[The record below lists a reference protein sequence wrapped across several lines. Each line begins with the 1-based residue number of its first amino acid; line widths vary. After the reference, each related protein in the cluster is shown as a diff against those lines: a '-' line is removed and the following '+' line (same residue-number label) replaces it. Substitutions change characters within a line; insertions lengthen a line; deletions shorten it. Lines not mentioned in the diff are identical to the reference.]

1 MHAAPGHCSGTSA
14 GAIAGAV
21 ALLTLSC
28 SYSSPLAT
36 AHTHP
41 ALGCT
46 VHRTVCAEADL
57 RLSLT
62 PTLTLTRYER
72 RVSILEAQK
81 KGEDVS
87 DK

>member
-1 MHAAPGHCSGTSA
+1 MRIAA
-14 GAIAGAV
+14 
-21 ALLTLSC
+21 L
-28 SYSSPLAT
+28 
-36 AHTHP
+36 P
-41 ALGCT
+41 AAFT
-46 VHRTVCAEADL
+46 
-57 RLSLT
+57 LT